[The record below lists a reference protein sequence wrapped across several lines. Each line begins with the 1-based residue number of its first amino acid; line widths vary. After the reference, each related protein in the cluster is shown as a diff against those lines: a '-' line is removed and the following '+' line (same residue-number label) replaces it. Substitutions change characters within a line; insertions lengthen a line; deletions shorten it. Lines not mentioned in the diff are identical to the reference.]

1 MLRERNPLWGLLQ
14 LRMPPVHNFTS
25 LIDCSDSFCVVCVY
39 RGSSPGQHMSVG
51 VVKLSRWLLL
61 YIVFFFPWHIV
72 WYDADCIFIENKHL
86 FNCAMH
92 PEVVPVSRIHSCTEL
107 SYVYGASK
115 GKPGGWS
122 WSFLWVYLQ

>member
-1 MLRERNPLWGLLQ
+1 MLRERNLLWELLQ

-61 YIVFFFPWHIV
+61 YIVFFFHGI
-72 WYDADCIFIENKHL
+72 
-86 FNCAMH
+86 
-92 PEVVPVSRIHSCTEL
+92 L
-107 SYVYGASK
+107 SGMMQI
-115 GKPGGWS
+115 
-122 WSFLWVYLQ
+122 VYLLKINIYLIVPCTLRWYLLAEFILALS